1 MEKSDSNA
9 SSKSSTDV
17 EGSDKTIDT
26 NSLDSLSEN
35 TPNIENKNVDE
46 YGRRHA
52 EDSQTIVEIRDPG
65 QFVPTA
71 NINTSKEFNNNL
83 AEYVLVTDNL
93 SKPGLVVLDSED
105 NDEADKISIL
115 NNNLNIITT
124 DRTAILPQQRYRSCQ
139 SLLSNVRSINIWFLI
154 FQVSTETDDEP
165 QVCSEAQWYQAQRQ
179 GEDCPQG
186 TQNSTQLLV
195 RLIPV
200 IRWDIEIIIQLQL
213 HSLW

>member
-1 MEKSDSNA
+1 MKEENKRLMLKINRPMEKSDSNA

-17 EGSDKTIDT
+17 ETSDKTIDT

-35 TPNIENKNVDE
+35 IPNIENKNIDL
-46 YGRRHA
+46 YGGRQA

-65 QFVPTA
+65 QFAPPT

-105 NDEADKISIL
+105 NDEADKISNL

-124 DRTAILPQQRYRSCQ
+124 DRTAILPQQR
-139 SLLSNVRSINIWFLI
+139 
-154 FQVSTETDDEP
+154 
-165 QVCSEAQWYQAQRQ
+165 
-179 GEDCPQG
+179 
-186 TQNSTQLLV
+186 
-195 RLIPV
+195 
-200 IRWDIEIIIQLQL
+200 
-213 HSLW
+213 

>member
-1 MEKSDSNA
+1 MKEENKRLKLKINRPMEKSDSNA

-35 TPNIENKNVDE
+35 TPNIENKNIDE

-115 NNNLNIITT
+115 NNNLNIITA
-124 DRTAILPQQRYRSCQ
+124 DRTAILSQQR
-139 SLLSNVRSINIWFLI
+139 
-154 FQVSTETDDEP
+154 
-165 QVCSEAQWYQAQRQ
+165 
-179 GEDCPQG
+179 
-186 TQNSTQLLV
+186 
-195 RLIPV
+195 
-200 IRWDIEIIIQLQL
+200 
-213 HSLW
+213 

>member
-17 EGSDKTIDT
+17 ETSDKTIDT

-35 TPNIENKNVDE
+35 IPNIENKNIDE
-46 YGRRHA
+46 YGGRQAA
-52 EDSQTIVEIRDPG
+52 EDSQTIVEIRGPG

-71 NINTSKEFNNNL
+71 NIHTSKEFNNNL

-115 NNNLNIITT
+115 NNNLNIITA
-124 DRTAILPQQRYRSCQ
+124 DRTAIMPQQR
-139 SLLSNVRSINIWFLI
+139 
-154 FQVSTETDDEP
+154 
-165 QVCSEAQWYQAQRQ
+165 
-179 GEDCPQG
+179 
-186 TQNSTQLLV
+186 
-195 RLIPV
+195 
-200 IRWDIEIIIQLQL
+200 
-213 HSLW
+213 

>member
-1 MEKSDSNA
+1 MKEENKRLKLKINRPMEKSDSNA

-17 EGSDKTIDT
+17 ETSDKTIDT

-35 TPNIENKNVDE
+35 TPNIENKNIDE

-124 DRTAILPQQRYRSCQ
+124 DRTAILPQQR
-139 SLLSNVRSINIWFLI
+139 
-154 FQVSTETDDEP
+154 
-165 QVCSEAQWYQAQRQ
+165 
-179 GEDCPQG
+179 
-186 TQNSTQLLV
+186 
-195 RLIPV
+195 
-200 IRWDIEIIIQLQL
+200 
-213 HSLW
+213 

>member
-1 MEKSDSNA
+1 MKEENKRLMLKINRPMVKSDSTA

-17 EGSDKTIDT
+17 ETSDKTIDT

-35 TPNIENKNVDE
+35 TPNIENKNIDE

-65 QFVPTA
+65 QFAPTA

-115 NNNLNIITT
+115 NNNLNIIAT
-124 DRTAILPQQRYRSCQ
+124 DRTAILPQQR
-139 SLLSNVRSINIWFLI
+139 
-154 FQVSTETDDEP
+154 
-165 QVCSEAQWYQAQRQ
+165 
-179 GEDCPQG
+179 
-186 TQNSTQLLV
+186 
-195 RLIPV
+195 
-200 IRWDIEIIIQLQL
+200 
-213 HSLW
+213 

>member
-17 EGSDKTIDT
+17 ETSDKTIDT

-35 TPNIENKNVDE
+35 IPNIENKNIDL
-46 YGRRHA
+46 YGGRQA
-52 EDSQTIVEIRDPG
+52 EDSQMIVEIRDPG
-65 QFVPTA
+65 QFAPPT

-105 NDEADKISIL
+105 NDEADKISNL

-124 DRTAILPQQRYRSCQ
+124 DRTAILPQQR
-139 SLLSNVRSINIWFLI
+139 
-154 FQVSTETDDEP
+154 
-165 QVCSEAQWYQAQRQ
+165 
-179 GEDCPQG
+179 
-186 TQNSTQLLV
+186 
-195 RLIPV
+195 
-200 IRWDIEIIIQLQL
+200 
-213 HSLW
+213 

>member
-1 MEKSDSNA
+1 MKISSPSPMEKSDSNA

-17 EGSDKTIDT
+17 ETSDKTIDT

-35 TPNIENKNVDE
+35 IPNIENKNVDE
-46 YGRRHA
+46 YGGRQA

-71 NINTSKEFNNNL
+71 NINSCKEFNNNL

-124 DRTAILPQQRYRSCQ
+124 DRTAILPQQR
-139 SLLSNVRSINIWFLI
+139 
-154 FQVSTETDDEP
+154 
-165 QVCSEAQWYQAQRQ
+165 
-179 GEDCPQG
+179 
-186 TQNSTQLLV
+186 
-195 RLIPV
+195 
-200 IRWDIEIIIQLQL
+200 
-213 HSLW
+213 

>member
-1 MEKSDSNA
+1 MLKINRPMVKSDSTA

-17 EGSDKTIDT
+17 ETSDKTIDT

-35 TPNIENKNVDE
+35 IPNIENKNIDL
-46 YGRRHA
+46 YGGRQA

-65 QFVPTA
+65 QFAPPP

-124 DRTAILPQQRYRSCQ
+124 DRTAILPQQR
-139 SLLSNVRSINIWFLI
+139 
-154 FQVSTETDDEP
+154 
-165 QVCSEAQWYQAQRQ
+165 
-179 GEDCPQG
+179 
-186 TQNSTQLLV
+186 
-195 RLIPV
+195 
-200 IRWDIEIIIQLQL
+200 
-213 HSLW
+213 

>member
-1 MEKSDSNA
+1 MLKINRPMVKSDSTA

-17 EGSDKTIDT
+17 ETSDKTIDT

-35 TPNIENKNVDE
+35 IPNIENKNIDL
-46 YGRRHA
+46 YGGRQA

-65 QFVPTA
+65 QFAPPP

-105 NDEADKISIL
+105 NDEADKISTL

-124 DRTAILPQQRYRSCQ
+124 DRTAILPQQR
-139 SLLSNVRSINIWFLI
+139 
-154 FQVSTETDDEP
+154 
-165 QVCSEAQWYQAQRQ
+165 
-179 GEDCPQG
+179 
-186 TQNSTQLLV
+186 
-195 RLIPV
+195 
-200 IRWDIEIIIQLQL
+200 
-213 HSLW
+213 

>member
-1 MEKSDSNA
+1 MKEENKRLMLKINRPMVKSDSTA

-17 EGSDKTIDT
+17 ETSDKTIDT

-35 TPNIENKNVDE
+35 IPNIENKNMDL
-46 YGRRHA
+46 YGGRQT

-65 QFVPTA
+65 QFAPPP

-105 NDEADKISIL
+105 NDEADKISNL

-124 DRTAILPQQRYRSCQ
+124 DRTAILPQQR
-139 SLLSNVRSINIWFLI
+139 
-154 FQVSTETDDEP
+154 
-165 QVCSEAQWYQAQRQ
+165 
-179 GEDCPQG
+179 
-186 TQNSTQLLV
+186 
-195 RLIPV
+195 
-200 IRWDIEIIIQLQL
+200 
-213 HSLW
+213 

>member
-1 MEKSDSNA
+1 MKEENKRLMLKINRPMVKSDSTA

-17 EGSDKTIDT
+17 ETSDKTIDT

-35 TPNIENKNVDE
+35 IPNIENKNIDL
-46 YGRRHA
+46 YGGRQA

-65 QFVPTA
+65 QFAPPP

-124 DRTAILPQQRYRSCQ
+124 DRTAILPQQR
-139 SLLSNVRSINIWFLI
+139 
-154 FQVSTETDDEP
+154 
-165 QVCSEAQWYQAQRQ
+165 
-179 GEDCPQG
+179 
-186 TQNSTQLLV
+186 
-195 RLIPV
+195 
-200 IRWDIEIIIQLQL
+200 
-213 HSLW
+213 

>member
-1 MEKSDSNA
+1 MLKINRPMVKSDSTA

-17 EGSDKTIDT
+17 ETSDKTIDT

-35 TPNIENKNVDE
+35 IPNIENKNMDL
-46 YGRRHA
+46 YGGRQT

-65 QFVPTA
+65 QFAPPP

-105 NDEADKISIL
+105 NDEADKISNL

-124 DRTAILPQQRYRSCQ
+124 DRTAILPQQR
-139 SLLSNVRSINIWFLI
+139 
-154 FQVSTETDDEP
+154 
-165 QVCSEAQWYQAQRQ
+165 
-179 GEDCPQG
+179 
-186 TQNSTQLLV
+186 
-195 RLIPV
+195 
-200 IRWDIEIIIQLQL
+200 
-213 HSLW
+213 

>member
-1 MEKSDSNA
+1 MKEENKRLKLKINRPMEKSDSNA

-17 EGSDKTIDT
+17 ETSDKTIDT

-35 TPNIENKNVDE
+35 TPNIENKNIDE

-65 QFVPTA
+65 QFAPTA

-124 DRTAILPQQRYRSCQ
+124 DRTAILPQQR
-139 SLLSNVRSINIWFLI
+139 
-154 FQVSTETDDEP
+154 
-165 QVCSEAQWYQAQRQ
+165 
-179 GEDCPQG
+179 
-186 TQNSTQLLV
+186 
-195 RLIPV
+195 
-200 IRWDIEIIIQLQL
+200 
-213 HSLW
+213 

>member
-1 MEKSDSNA
+1 MLKINRPMVKSDSTA

-17 EGSDKTIDT
+17 ETSDKTIDT

-35 TPNIENKNVDE
+35 IPNIENKNIDL
-46 YGRRHA
+46 YGGRQA

-65 QFVPTA
+65 QFAPPP

-105 NDEADKISIL
+105 NDEADKISTL

-124 DRTAILPQQRYRSCQ
+124 DRAAILPQQR
-139 SLLSNVRSINIWFLI
+139 
-154 FQVSTETDDEP
+154 
-165 QVCSEAQWYQAQRQ
+165 
-179 GEDCPQG
+179 
-186 TQNSTQLLV
+186 
-195 RLIPV
+195 
-200 IRWDIEIIIQLQL
+200 
-213 HSLW
+213 